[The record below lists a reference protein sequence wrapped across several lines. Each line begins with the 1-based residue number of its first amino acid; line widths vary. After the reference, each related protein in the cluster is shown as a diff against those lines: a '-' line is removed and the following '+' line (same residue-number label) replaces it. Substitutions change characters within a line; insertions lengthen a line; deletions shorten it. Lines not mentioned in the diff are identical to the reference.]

1 MAEAVAIGMVLASL
15 SDREGR
21 AIERSAVKGQLYVS
35 ADVVLVLRPTPG
47 EAWLHRG
54 ALLALFGSVAL
65 VLANAVAWQRSEV
78 LMVAAGLQVTY
89 WLSLGPRRRAM
100 APRPLDAAALEAA
113 RREGRAA
120 ITIPSAAV
128 KDLVPPEPPRAGF
141 RRPARLVLAE
151 GALELYLDVPSFE
164 QVRRALGRA

>member
-1 MAEAVAIGMVLASL
+1 MAEPVAIGMVLASL

-21 AIERSAVKGQLYVS
+21 AVERSAVKGQLYVS
-35 ADVVLVLRPTPG
+35 TGEVVVVRPTPA

-65 VLANAVAWQRSEV
+65 VLANAVAWQRGEV
-78 LMVAAGLQVTY
+78 LVVAAGLQVAY

-100 APRPLDAAALEAA
+100 GPRPLDAAALEAA
-113 RREGRAA
+113 RRAGRAA
-120 ITIPSAAV
+120 ISIPAGAV
-128 KDLVPPEPPRAGF
+128 KELVPPEPPRAGF
-141 RRPARLVLAE
+141 RQPARLVLAE
-151 GALELYLDVPSFE
+151 GALEIYLDVPSFE

>member
-1 MAEAVAIGMVLASL
+1 MAEPVAIGMVLASL
-15 SDREGR
+15 ADREGR

-35 ADVVLVLRPTPG
+35 GAEVVVVRPTSA

-54 ALLALFGSVAL
+54 ALCALFGSVAL
-65 VLANAVAWQRSEV
+65 VLANVVAWQRTEV
-78 LMVAAGLQVTY
+78 LVVAAGLQVAY

-100 APRPLDAAALEAA
+100 APRPLDTAALEAA
-113 RREGRAA
+113 RRQGRAA
-120 ITIPSAAV
+120 ISIPASAV

-141 RRPARLVLAE
+141 RKPARLVLAE
-151 GALELYLDVPSFE
+151 GALEIYLDVASFE